1 MGKVIDLTG
10 KRFGK
15 LVVLYLDEEFEKI
28 RNARQKR
35 WICQCDCG
43 VIKSIIGA
51 ELTRK
56 NKSQKSCGCE
66 SKKRQYN
73 FGKITFKDLT
83 NQKFGELIVL
93 EKIGSNKYNY
103 TIWKCQCSCGKFCEV
118 TSRELLSG
126 DTKSCGCLKNSY
138 REFQI
143 EQLLKQ
149 FGINYQKEY
158 FFNDLIDKQPLR
170 FDFAIFNNNSELI
183 GLIEHQGKQ
192 HYDKN
197 THWHTEILEK
207 HDNMKKEYCYKN
219 NIQLFEILYNENLEN
234 KLKEVLLKLGVDYHR
249 S

>member
-1 MGKVIDLTG
+1 MSKKIDLTG
-10 KRFGK
+10 QRFGK
-15 LVVLYLDEEFEKI
+15 LLVLHLDEEFEKN
-28 RNARQKR
+28 RNNRQRR

-43 VIKSIIGA
+43 IIKSIIGA

-83 NQKFGELIVL
+83 NQKFGELTVL
-93 EKIGSNKYNY
+93 QKTGKNKYNY
-103 TIWKCQCSCGKFCEV
+103 TIWLCQCSCGKQCEV

-149 FGINYQKEY
+149 FGVQYQKEY
-158 FFNDLIDKQPLR
+158 TFKDLIDKHPLR
-170 FDFAIFNNNSELI
+170 FDFAIFNKNKLI
-183 GLIEHQGKQ
+183 ALIEHQGKQ
-192 HYDKN
+192 HYN
-197 THWHTEILEK
+197 NSSSWHTASLEL
-207 HDNMKKEYCYKN
+207 HDNMKKEYCIKN
-219 NIQLFEILYNENLEN
+219 NIRLYEILYKDNIEE
-234 KLKEVLLKLGVDYHR
+234 KLKEILSQLGVDYDR
-249 S
+249 IR

>member
-1 MGKVIDLTG
+1 MGKIIKDLTG
-10 KRFGK
+10 QRFGK
-15 LVVLYLDEEFEKI
+15 LLVLHLDEEFEKN
-28 RNARQKR
+28 RNGRQRR

-83 NQKFGELIVL
+83 SQKFGELTVL
-93 EKIGSNKYNY
+93 QKTGKNKYNY
-103 TIWKCQCSCGKFCEV
+103 TIWLCQCNCGKQCEV

-149 FGINYQKEY
+149 FNIQYQKEY
-158 FFNDLIDKQPLR
+158 SFNNLVDKQPLR
-170 FDFAIFNNNSELI
+170 FDFALFKNNKLI
-183 GLIEHQGKQ
+183 ALIEHQGEQ
-192 HYDKN
+192 HYNKN
-197 THWHTEILEK
+197 TNWHTETLEL
-207 HDNMKKEYCYKN
+207 HDAMKKEYCLKN
-219 NIQLFEILYNENLEN
+219 NIALYEILYKENLEER
-234 KLKEVLLKLGVDYHR
+234 LKEILTKLGVDYHR
-249 S
+249 T